1 MEQYIKFWEQALKET
16 EKFKVDNLTASDDD
30 RLFKPVG
37 EIDTIDWDMETLNFF
52 RMLVIDYLKG
62 KDDFDL
68 EKDIKEVIT
77 VSFMIGG
84 VPKK

>member
-52 RMLVIDYLKG
+52 RMLVIDYLKS

-68 EKDIKEVIT
+68 EKDIRDVIT
-77 VSFMIGG
+77 ASFMIGG

>member
-1 MEQYIKFWEQALKET
+1 MEQYIKFWEQAVKET
-16 EKFKVDNLTASDDD
+16 EKFKVDNLTASDDG

-52 RMLVIDYLKG
+52 RMLVIDYLKS

-68 EKDIKEVIT
+68 DKDIRDVIT

>member
-1 MEQYIKFWEQALKET
+1 MEQYIKFWEQAVKET
-16 EKFKVDNLTASDDD
+16 EKFKVDNLTASDGD

-52 RMLVIDYLKG
+52 RMLVIDYLKS

-68 EKDIKEVIT
+68 EKDIRNVIT